1 MDFSKYMI
9 VTDLDGT
16 FLHKGKTVAR
26 NMEAVARF
34 TANGG
39 LFTMATGRIY
49 ETIENA
55 VPNAA
60 AWINLPA
67 ILCNGAYLYDYATA
81 CPRSQTFFTP
91 ADAKRLLDFIR
102 TQCPDAAWRVSTP
115 TGMRAERAAGFILR
129 DIEAYGAENVQIAP
143 TETWRLDDWY
153 KLVFRAEW
161 QELAVLRERFE
172 AQFGDSRLIAFNSGH
187 HFLEVQYRDCHKGT
201 GLEKLRAY
209 TDLSARTVIACGDFE
224 NDIEM
229 LKAADVAVCPANA
242 QESVKAVSDR
252 VLCASEDGLIAD
264 VIEAI
269 EAGTLEKR
277 A

>member
-1 MDFSKYMI
+1 MDFSRYMI

-55 VPNAA
+55 VPNVAA
-60 AWINLPA
+60 LVNLPA
-67 ILCNGAYLYDYATA
+67 ILCNGAYLYDYTTA
-81 CPRSQTFFTP
+81 RPLAQTFFSP
-91 ADAKRLLDFIR
+91 ADAERLLDFIK
-102 TQCPDAAWRVSTP
+102 TQCPEAAWRVSTP
-115 TGMRAERAAGFILR
+115 TGMRTERAAGFILR
-129 DIEAYGAENVQIAP
+129 DIEAYGIENVQIAP
-143 TETWRLDDWY
+143 VETWHLDDWY

-172 AQFGDSRLIAFNSGH
+172 AQFCDSRLMAFNSGH

-201 GLEKLRAY
+201 GIEKLRAH
-209 TDLSARTVIACGDFE
+209 TDLCARTVIACGDFE

-242 QESVKAVSDR
+242 QESVKAVADR
-252 VLCASEDGLIAD
+252 VLCACEEGLIAD